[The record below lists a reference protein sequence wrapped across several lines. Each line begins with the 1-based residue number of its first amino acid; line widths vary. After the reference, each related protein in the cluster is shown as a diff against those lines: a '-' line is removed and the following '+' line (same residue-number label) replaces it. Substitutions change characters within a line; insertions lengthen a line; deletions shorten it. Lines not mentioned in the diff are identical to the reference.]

1 MSSTNRSNARESHIA
16 DYYIT
21 PVNRIIEFLHEFD
34 KHENIFRNDIFILD
48 PCAGGDEHNEM
59 SYPTALKIFNPN
71 LNIST
76 YDIRDDSRSE
86 FKGDFL
92 KLECKD
98 KYDVIITNPPFNISL
113 DIINKALLDV
123 KENGYVIMLL
133 RLNYFGG
140 KVRQELFKKHMPK
153 YCFVHSKRMSF
164 TQNGKTDSIE
174 YCHMVWKKGEC
185 PEFTLLKVLSEI

>member
-1 MSSTNRSNARESHIA
+1 
-16 DYYIT
+16 
-21 PVNRIIEFLHEFD
+21 
-34 KHENIFRNDIFILD
+34 
-48 PCAGGDEHNEM
+48 M
-59 SYPTALKIFNPN
+59 SYPIALKMFNPN

-92 KLECKD
+92 KLECKN

-113 DIINKALLDV
+113 DIINKALSDV
-123 KENGYVIMLL
+123 KEDGYVIMLL

-140 KVRQELFKKHMPK
+140 KVRQELFKKYMPK

-174 YCHMVWKKGEC
+174 YCHMVWKKGDF

>member
-1 MSSTNRSNARESHIA
+1 MSSTNRSNARENHIS

-21 PVNRIIEFLHEFD
+21 PINKIIEFLLEFD
-34 KHENIFRNDIFILD
+34 KHENIFRNDILVLD

-59 SYPTALKIFNPN
+59 SYPTALKTLNPK
-71 LNIST
+71 LRIDT
-76 YDIRDDSRSE
+76 CDIRDDSRSE
-86 FKGDFL
+86 IKGDFL

-98 KYDVIITNPPFNISL
+98 NYDVIITNPPFNISL
-113 DIINKALLDV
+113 DIINKALSDV
-123 KENGYVIMLL
+123 KEGGYVIMLL

-140 KVRQELFKKHMPK
+140 KVRQGLFKKHMPK